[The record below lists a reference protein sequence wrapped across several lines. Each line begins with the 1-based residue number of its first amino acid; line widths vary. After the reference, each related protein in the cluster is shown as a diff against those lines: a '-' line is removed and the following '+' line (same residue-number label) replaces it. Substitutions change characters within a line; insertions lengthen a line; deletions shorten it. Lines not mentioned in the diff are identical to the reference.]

1 MFHTCTNYRATSA
14 TSTSTSNSVNH
25 SRRIAGTA
33 EEVREAGSLFS
44 PALIDEDDVGG
55 GKEEEGHM
63 DELDHEEDDDDVFNP
78 YLFIAGLPLHASVM
92 IKGKICLPSLPNLN
106 NGSHH
111 RPTLAL
117 DLDETLVHC
126 TVEPIAKPDMTFVV
140 TFNGT
145 MYQVY
150 VRKRP
155 YLDYFLETVAKNFEV
170 RPISFFCLLFNN
182 FTDISYKSDDSP

>member
-1 MFHTCTNYRATSA
+1 MR
-14 TSTSTSNSVNH
+14 V
-25 SRRIAGTA
+25 AGA
-33 EEVREAGSLFS
+33 LFS
-44 PALIDEDDVGG
+44 PALKDEDDVG
-55 GKEEEGHM
+55 KVEDQM
-63 DELDHEEDDDDVFNP
+63 DENDHDDDDDDVFNP
-78 YLFIAGLPLHASVM
+78 YLFIAGLPPHASVV
-92 IKGKICLPSLPNLN
+92 IKNKICLPALVPNR
-106 NGSHH
+106 SH

-126 TVEPIAKPDMTFVV
+126 TVEPIAKPDLTFIV

-170 RPISFFCLLFNN
+170 REFFQFSVFSFSPLLTAFLSL
-182 FTDISYKSDDSP
+182 IRR

>member
-1 MFHTCTNYRATSA
+1 MR
-14 TSTSTSNSVNH
+14 V
-25 SRRIAGTA
+25 AGA
-33 EEVREAGSLFS
+33 LFS
-44 PALIDEDDVGG
+44 PALKDEDDVGG
-55 GKEEEGHM
+55 GKEDDGHM
-63 DELDHEEDDDDVFNP
+63 NELDHEEEDDDVFNP
-78 YLFIAGLPLHASVM
+78 YLFIAGLPPHSGVM
-92 IKGKICLPSLPNLN
+92 IRGKICLPPLPNLS
-106 NGSHH
+106 NGSRH

-170 RPISFFCLLFNN
+170 RILPYTILFR
-182 FTDISYKSDDSP
+182 ILGVSLVAYCYLCCR